1 MYVTIQACY
10 KNPNTPEVHGVE
22 NESSCPALTIPFSDQ
37 EMSAVWR
44 TVLFSANGNALTM
57 HMNFKSEV
65 TAGKTGDMNVYR
77 CIFFFFFRERGWG
90 GKEQRGRER
99 ENENI

>member
-22 NESSCPALTIPFSDQ
+22 NESSRPALTIPFSDQ

-65 TAGKTGDMNVYR
+65 TTGKTGDMNVYR
-77 CIFFFFFRERGWG
+77 CIFFFFFQRERMGWEG
-90 GKEQRGRER
+90 AEGERER
-99 ENENI
+99 E

>member
-22 NESSCPALTIPFSDQ
+22 NESSRPALTIPFSDQ

-77 CIFFFFFRERGWG
+77 CIFFFFQRERVGWEG
-90 GKEQRGRER
+90 AEGERER
-99 ENENI
+99 E